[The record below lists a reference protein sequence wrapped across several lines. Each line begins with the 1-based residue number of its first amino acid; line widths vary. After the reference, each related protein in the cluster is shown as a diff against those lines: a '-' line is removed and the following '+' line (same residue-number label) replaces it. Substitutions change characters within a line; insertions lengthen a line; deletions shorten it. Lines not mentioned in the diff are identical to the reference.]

1 VNVKRTMS
9 ARGVTTTSAAR
20 DATTRARRRA
30 MTTVR
35 VRVGTTVGRARGG
48 ARAMVGDGDVVGV
61 GAETTARAGAEA
73 VVALAREGAAAEARA
88 SAATWDALGR
98 ATEAATKAFERAR
111 VEGRDVDVVKTLTEA
126 LQEGFRSLPEVDRTM
141 FAESAETLL
150 RSLPREAGD
159 LAREAARGASEA
171 VNAGGGDGVNVGA
184 GVMAALVALVVAS
197 TRPKKESGMDE
208 WAALASKEGDVEPE
222 ELRRYD
228 PVKTREYFA
237 TRPITL
243 LKRGVRS
250 FILLGSF
257 SAKLWL
263 DRKTSGENVSDE
275 KKKQVNTKRA
285 TQLRNLLVSLGPT
298 YVKLGQVL
306 SSRADLLPAEYIE
319 ELRVLQ
325 DKVPPFDD
333 DLARRILER
342 ELGPAASRLSLSST
356 PIASASLGQVY
367 KGTWRNDSGELEE
380 VAVKVQRPGALVAI
394 SLDVGIIRVFAE
406 PWRRWNN
413 LNSDLEGLVDEWGRR
428 FIAELD
434 YEAEAT
440 NGEKFA
446 AAMAVRSDL
455 GGVVTA
461 APVFRQA
468 STRRV
473 LTTGWIDGVRLQDS
487 KADDTAQLCAVALTS
502 YLAMLLDLGYL
513 HADPH
518 PGNLLRTNDGKLC
531 ILDWGLVTPV
541 SKDLSTAI
549 LRFIAHLVSK
559 DFEAVPGDLDAM
571 GFIPTGK
578 REAMEDSGV
587 ARALGLLFSALARGG
602 GAQGFRDELGLPDE
616 DRIKEIRKE
625 LKGVKDPKKRRDA
638 FLEAAG
644 TDSKVAQLTKDLEGV
659 QEKYGN
665 IFQIPAYFGYILR
678 AFSVL
683 EGIGLSC
690 DKNYSIANECY
701 PYVARRLL
709 TDKSPET
716 RKALEQLLYGKES
729 GEHAV
734 LSVNRVR
741 QLSNAFGNYTSITK
755 GVEKSAPAANKSGK
769 KISNSTREALK
780 LAFDPSG
787 GPIQD
792 IALRELGRYA
802 GALVSTTAS
811 SAIAG
816 PFTAVESLA
825 QTFGASESLQPL
837 ERATHVSEEDLETLK
852 VVDELR
858 ALFSPEESESANEG
872 ASNIPTPPQLD
883 LELVQELVDLAPDLA
898 PGAQAAALRL
908 GSVLFEQAAYRVA
921 RATQID

>member
-1 VNVKRTMS
+1 MAGDVGEV
-9 ARGVTTTSAAR
+9 VE
-20 DATTRARRRA
+20 
-30 MTTVR
+30 TTV
-35 VRVGTTVGRARGG
+35 V
-48 ARAMVGDGDVVGV
+48 
-61 GAETTARAGAEA
+61 AGAEA
-73 VVALAREGAAAEARA
+73 VAALAREGAEAEARA

-98 ATEAATKAFERAR
+98 ASEAAAAAFERAG

-126 LQEGFRSLPEVDRTM
+126 LREGFRALPEVDRTM

-150 RSLPREAGD
+150 RSLPSEAGD
-159 LAREAARGASEA
+159 LAREASRGASEA

-184 GVMAALVALVVAS
+184 GVIAALVALVVAS

-257 SAKLWL
+257 SARLWL

-306 SSRADLLPAEYIE
+306 SSRADLLPAEYID

-440 NGEKFA
+440 NGENFA
-446 AAMAVRSDL
+446 AAMAARSDL
-455 GGVVTA
+455 GGVVSA

-602 GAQGFRDELGLPDE
+602 GAQGFRDELGLPDD

-734 LSVNRVR
+734 LSVKRVR

-755 GVEKSAPAANKSGK
+755 GGEKSAPAAEESGK

-816 PFTAVESLA
+816 PFTAVESVA

-837 ERATHVSEEDLETLK
+837 ERATHVSGEDLETLK

-858 ALFSPEESESANEG
+858 ALFSPEESENAEESA
-872 ASNIPTPPQLD
+872 SSVPTPPQVD

-921 RATQID
+921 RATQVD